1 MTVKTPTATPP
12 GGGNTVEISRPMTV
26 GDLAAHLRLAPADV
40 QRELMKLGILANL
53 NAEVTV
59 ENATKVA
66 QARGFQ
72 VTSGN
77 GAAAPTAARA
87 PAAAPAK
94 PKKGRATGPVPR
106 PPIVV
111 IMGHVDHGKTTL
123 LDAIRNT
130 NVTDQ
135 EFGGITQHIGA
146 YQVAVPTGEEKDGK
160 RVLKRI
166 TFLDTPGHEAF
177 TAMRARGAQGADIA
191 IIVVAADD
199 GVMPQTVEAI
209 NHAKAAKVQ
218 IIVAVNK
225 VDKPDANVQRVS
237 EQMAAQDIVPEAWGG
252 PYVFVEVSAVERL
265 GIDELLEYIL
275 LQADLAELTAD
286 PNGPAEGTIIE
297 AKLDPGKGPV
307 ATVLVETGTLEVGDA
322 VVAGTASGKIRALM
336 DDRGRQVRYAGPA
349 MPVEILGLGSTPLAG
364 DRLQAVENER
374 MARQIVQEREQ
385 QSREAKL
392 KSTSRGVTLEALYRQ
407 IREGEI
413 KDLNIIIKADVQGS
427 VEAVRQSIERLQN
440 EEVRVSVLHSGV
452 GNVGESDILL
462 ASASQ
467 AVVLGFNVKVDAQA
481 RRAAADEGV
490 QVKTYKIIYDLIED
504 VQASLEGMLKPVY
517 REVVLGHATVRAT
530 FKLPRGGVVAGC
542 YVNDGRILRGAQA
555 RVQRGKQLIATSEID
570 SLKHLKDDVREMA
583 AGFECGI
590 LLDDFNDF
598 QEGDVIEAF
607 QTEQVSRR

>member
-1 MTVKTPTATPP
+1 
-12 GGGNTVEISRPMTV
+12 MTV
-26 GDLAAHLRLAPADV
+26 GDLAAHLHITTADV

-53 NAEVTV
+53 NAEITV

-66 QARGFQ
+66 QARGFK
-72 VTSGN
+72 VTAGN

-87 PAAAPAK
+87 PAVGTAK
-94 PKKGRATGPVPR
+94 PKKGRTTGPVPR
-106 PPIVV
+106 PPVVV

-130 NVTDQ
+130 HVTDQ

-146 YQVAVPTGEEKDGK
+146 YQVEVPAGDGKDGK
-160 RVLKRI
+160 RQTKKI

-191 IIVVAADD
+191 IIVCAADD
-199 GVMPQTVEAI
+199 GVMPQTIEAI
-209 NHAKAAKVQ
+209 NHAKAAKVR

-237 EQMAAQDIVPEAWGG
+237 EQMAAHDIVPEAWGG

-275 LQADLAELTAD
+275 LEAEMAELTAD
-286 PNGPAEGTIIE
+286 PNLPAEGTIIE

-307 ATVLVETGTLEVGDA
+307 ATVLVDSGTLFVGDA
-322 VVAGTASGKIRALM
+322 VVAGTSSGKIRAMM
-336 DDRGRQVRYAGPA
+336 DDRGRLVQRAGPA
-349 MPVEILGLGSTPLAG
+349 MPVELLGLSTTPLAG
-364 DRLQAVENER
+364 DRLQVVENER
-374 MARQIVQEREQ
+374 LARQMVQERALL
-385 QSREAKL
+385 SREVRMKA
-392 KSTSRGVTLEALYRQ
+392 SGRGVTLEALYRQ
-407 IREGEI
+407 IREGEV
-413 KDLNIIIKADVQGS
+413 KDLNIIAKADVQGS

-440 EEVRVSVLHSGV
+440 EEVRVNVLHAGV

-467 AVVLGFNVKVDAQA
+467 AVVLAFNVKTDAQA
-481 RRAAADEGV
+481 KRAAADEGV
-490 QVKTYKIIYDLIED
+490 EIKSYKIIYDLIED
-504 VQASLEGMLKPVY
+504 VQAALEGMLKPVY

-530 FKLPRGGVVAGC
+530 FKLPKSGVVAGC
-542 YVNDGRILRGAQA
+542 YVNDGKVVRGAQA
-555 RVQRGKQLIATSEID
+555 RVQRGKQLIHTGEID
-570 SLKHLKDDVREMA
+570 SLKHIKEDVREMA

-590 LLDDFNDF
+590 LMDDFNDF
-598 QEGDVIEAF
+598 QEGDVFEVF

>member
-1 MTVKTPTATPP
+1 
-12 GGGNTVEISRPMTV
+12 VEIARPMTV
-26 GDLAAHLRLAPADV
+26 GELAAHLRITPADV
-40 QRELMKLGILANL
+40 QRELMKVGILANL
-53 NAEVTV
+53 NAEVSV
-59 ENATKVA
+59 DNATKVA
-66 QARGFQ
+66 QARGFS

-87 PAAAPAK
+87 ALAPAK
-94 PKKGRATGPVPR
+94 AKKGRTTGPVPR
-106 PPIVV
+106 PPVVV

-130 NVTDQ
+130 HVTDQ

-146 YQVAVPTGEEKDGK
+146 YQVAVPGAEEKDGK
-160 RVLKRI
+160 RRVKKI

-209 NHAKAAKVQ
+209 NHAKAAGVR

-237 EQMAAQDIVPEAWGG
+237 EQMAAHDIVPEAWGG
-252 PYVFVEVSAVERL
+252 TYVFVEVSAVERL

-275 LQADLAELTAD
+275 LEAELAELTAD
-286 PNGPAEGTIIE
+286 PNVPAEGTIIE

-307 ATVLVETGTLEVGDA
+307 ATVLVDSGTLEVGSA
-322 VVAGTASGKIRALM
+322 VVAGTSSGKIRAMM
-336 DDRGRQVRYAGPA
+336 DDRGRQVQYAGPA
-349 MPVEILGLGSTPLAG
+349 TPVELLGLSTTPLAG
-364 DRLQAVENER
+364 DRLQVVENER
-374 MARQIVQEREQ
+374 VARQIVQERELL
-385 QSREAKL
+385 SREAKM
-392 KSTSRGVTLEALYRQ
+392 KASGRGVTLEALYRQ
-407 IREGEI
+407 IREGEV
-413 KDLNIIIKADVQGS
+413 KDLNIIVKADVQGS

-440 EEVRVSVLHSGV
+440 EEVRVNVLHAGV

-481 RRAAADEGV
+481 KRAAADEGV

-517 REVVLGHATVRAT
+517 REVILGHATVRAT
-530 FKLPRGGVVAGC
+530 FKLPKSGVVAGC
-542 YVNDGRILRGAQA
+542 YVNDGKVVRGAQA
-555 RVQRGKQLIATSEID
+555 RVQRGKQLIHTGEVD
-570 SLKHLKDDVREMA
+570 SLKHIKEDVREMA

-590 LLDDFNDF
+590 LMDDFNDF
-598 QEGDVIEAF
+598 QEGDVIEVF
-607 QTEQVSRR
+607 QTEVVSRR

>member
-1 MTVKTPTATPP
+1 
-12 GGGNTVEISRPMTV
+12 VEISRPMTV
-26 GDLAAHLRLAPADV
+26 GDLAAHLKISPADI

-53 NAEVTV
+53 NAEVSL

-77 GAAAPTAARA
+77 GAVAGPPPASTATGAPGAGQPGTPGAMRA
-87 PAAAPAK
+87 
-94 PKKGRATGPVPR
+94 KKGRPSGPVSR
-106 PPIVV
+106 PPVVV

-160 RVLKRI
+160 RVTKRI

-177 TAMRARGAQGADIA
+177 TAMRARGAKGADIA
-191 IIVVAADD
+191 ILVVAADD

-209 NHAKAAKVQ
+209 NHAKAAGVQ

-225 VDKPDANVQRVS
+225 VDKEDANLQRVM
-237 EQMAAQDIVPEAWGG
+237 EEMAAKEIVPAAWGG
-252 PYVFVEVSAVERL
+252 EYDFVEVSALERL
-265 GIDELLEYIL
+265 GVDDLLEHI
-275 LQADLAELTAD
+275 QFAADVLDLTAD

-297 AKLDPGKGPV
+297 ARLDPGKGPV
-307 ATVLVETGTLEVGDA
+307 ATVLVDSGTLEVGDA
-322 VVAGTASGKIRALM
+322 VMAGTAAGKVRAMM
-336 DDRGRQVRYAGPA
+336 DDRGRPVRYAGPA
-349 MPVEILGLGSTPLAG
+349 APVEVLGISNTPLAG
-364 DRLQAVENER
+364 DRLQVVDNER
-374 MARQIVQEREQ
+374 IARQMVQERELVN
-385 QSREAKL
+385 REAKM
-392 KSTSRGVTLEALYRQ
+392 KATSRGVTLEALYRQ
-407 IREGEI
+407 IQEGSV
-413 KDLNIIIKADVQGS
+413 KDLNVIIKADVQGS
-427 VEAVRQSIERLQN
+427 AEAVRQSVERMQN
-440 EEVRVSVLHSGV
+440 EEVRVNVLHTAV

-467 AVVLGFNVKVDAQA
+467 AVVLGFNVKADAQA
-481 RRAAADEGV
+481 RRAAVDEGV
-490 QVKTYKIIYDLIED
+490 EIKTYKIIYDLIED
-504 VQASLEGMLKPVY
+504 VQAALEGMLKPVY
-517 REVVLGHATVRAT
+517 REVILGHATVRAT
-530 FKLPRGGVVAGC
+530 FKLPRGGIVAGS
-542 YVNDGRILRGAQA
+542 YVNDGRVLRGAQA
-555 RVQRGKQLIATSEID
+555 RVSRGKQLIHTGEID

-590 LLDDFNDF
+590 LLDDFTDF

-607 QTEQVSRR
+607 QMEQVSRR

>member
-1 MTVKTPTATPP
+1 
-12 GGGNTVEISRPMTV
+12 MTV
-26 GDLAAHLRLAPADV
+26 GDLAAHLRITPADV

-66 QARGFQ
+66 QARGFK
-72 VTSGN
+72 VTTGN
-77 GAAAPTAARA
+77 GAAAPAARA
-87 PAAAPAK
+87 TAAAPAK
-94 PKKGRATGPVPR
+94 PKKGRTTGPVPR
-106 PPIVV
+106 PPVVV

-130 NVTDQ
+130 HVTDQ

-146 YQVAVPTGEEKDGK
+146 YQVEVPSGDGKDGK
-160 RVLKRI
+160 RQTKKI

-191 IIVVAADD
+191 IIVCAADD
-199 GVMPQTVEAI
+199 GVMPQTIEAI
-209 NHAKAAKVQ
+209 NHAKAAGVR

-225 VDKPDANVQRVS
+225 VDKPDANVQRVL

-275 LQADLAELTAD
+275 LEAELAELTAD
-286 PNGPAEGTIIE
+286 PNLPAEGTIIE

-307 ATVLVETGTLEVGDA
+307 ATVLVESGTLFVGDA
-322 VVAGTASGKIRALM
+322 VVAGTASGKIRAMM
-336 DDRGRQVRYAGPA
+336 DDRGRQVQRAGPA
-349 MPVEILGLGSTPLAG
+349 MPVELLGLSSTPLAG
-364 DRLQAVENER
+364 DRLQVVENER
-374 MARQIVQEREQ
+374 LARQMVQERELL
-385 QSREAKL
+385 SREARMKA
-392 KSTSRGVTLEALYRQ
+392 SGRGVTLEALYRQ
-407 IREGEI
+407 IREGEV
-413 KDLNIIIKADVQGS
+413 KDLNIIVKADVQGS

-440 EEVRVSVLHSGV
+440 EEVRVNVLHAGV

-467 AVVLGFNVKVDAQA
+467 AVVLAFNVKTDAQA

-490 QVKTYKIIYDLIED
+490 EIKSYKIIYDLIED
-504 VQASLEGMLKPVY
+504 VQAALEGMLKPVY
-517 REVVLGHATVRAT
+517 REVILGHATVRAT

-542 YVNDGRILRGAQA
+542 YVNDGKVLRGAQA
-555 RVQRGKQLIATSEID
+555 RVQRGKQLVHTGEVD
-570 SLKHLKDDVREMA
+570 SLKHIKEDVREMA

-590 LLDDFNDF
+590 LMDDFNDF
-598 QEGDVIEAF
+598 QEGDVIEVF

>member
-1 MTVKTPTATPP
+1 
-12 GGGNTVEISRPMTV
+12 MTV
-26 GDLAAHLRLAPADV
+26 GDLAAHLHITTADV

-53 NAEVTV
+53 NAEITV

-66 QARGFQ
+66 QARGFK
-72 VTSGN
+72 VTAGN
-77 GAAAPTAARA
+77 GAAAPAAAHA
-87 PAAAPAK
+87 PAVGTAK

-106 PPIVV
+106 PPVVV

-130 NVTDQ
+130 HVTDQ

-146 YQVAVPTGEEKDGK
+146 YQVEVPAGDGKDGK
-160 RVLKRI
+160 RQTKKI

-191 IIVVAADD
+191 IIVCAADD
-199 GVMPQTVEAI
+199 GVMPQTIEAI
-209 NHAKAAKVQ
+209 NHAKAAKVR

-237 EQMAAQDIVPEAWGG
+237 EQMAAHDVVPEAWGG

-275 LQADLAELTAD
+275 LEAEMAELTAD
-286 PNGPAEGTIIE
+286 PNLPAEGTIIE

-307 ATVLVETGTLEVGDA
+307 ATVLVDSGTLFVGDA
-322 VVAGTASGKIRALM
+322 VVAGTASGKIRAMM
-336 DDRGRQVRYAGPA
+336 DDRGRLVQRAGPA
-349 MPVEILGLGSTPLAG
+349 MPVEVLGLSTTPLAG
-364 DRLQAVENER
+364 DRLQVIENER
-374 MARQIVQEREQ
+374 LARQMVQERALL
-385 QSREAKL
+385 SREVRMKA
-392 KSTSRGVTLEALYRQ
+392 SGRGVTLEALYRQ
-407 IREGEI
+407 IREGEV
-413 KDLNIIIKADVQGS
+413 KDLNIIAKADVQGS

-440 EEVRVSVLHSGV
+440 EEVRVNVLHAGV

-467 AVVLGFNVKVDAQA
+467 AVVLAFNVKVDAQA
-481 RRAAADEGV
+481 KRAAADEGV
-490 QVKTYKIIYDLIED
+490 EIKSYKIIYDLIED
-504 VQASLEGMLKPVY
+504 VQAALEGMLKPVY

-530 FKLPRGGVVAGC
+530 FKLPKSGVVAGC
-542 YVNDGRILRGAQA
+542 YVNDGKVVRGAQA
-555 RVQRGKQLIATSEID
+555 RVQRGKQLIHTGDID
-570 SLKHLKDDVREMA
+570 SLKHIKEDVREMA

-590 LLDDFNDF
+590 LMDDFNDF
-598 QEGDVIEAF
+598 QEGDVFEVF